1 MSGRRFLVI
10 GAGAWGTALAILLAR
25 NQCPT
30 ALWSHDP
37 AHLDH
42 MLKTRENS
50 TCLPGVAFPKLLQ
63 PLADLNLGV
72 HHADVILI
80 AVPSKAFRRALTHL
94 LPFLSQQKLP
104 LAWAT
109 KGLEHGTGMLLSQ
122 VVAQTLGDNYPV
134 AVISGPTFAAEV
146 AKGLPTAMTVAANDP
161 DNARNIAESLHNSSC
176 RVYTS
181 HDLIGVQVGG
191 AAKNIIAIAAGI
203 ADGLGFGANT
213 RAALITRGL
222 TEIVRLGL
230 AMGGHLETFMG
241 LTGIGDLVLTC
252 TDNQSRNRRFGYAL
266 AQGNNIEQ
274 ARNAVAHTV
283 EGIFATEE
291 IFKVSQQLGIEM
303 PITSQVHA
311 VLQGHCTPKEAVFKL
326 LSRELKA
333 EHQT

>member
-1 MSGRRFLVI
+1 MIGRRFLVI
-10 GAGAWGTALAILLAR
+10 GAGAWGTALAMLLAR

-30 ALWSHDP
+30 DLWSNDP
-37 AHLDH
+37 AQIDQ

-50 TCLPGVAFPKLLQ
+50 TFLPDLPFPEHLQ
-63 PLADLNLGV
+63 PLADLNLGLQR
-72 HHADVILI
+72 ADVILI
-80 AVPSKAFRRALTHL
+80 AVPSEAFRIVLAQLT
-94 LPFLSQQKLP
+94 PFLSQKKLP

-109 KGLEHGTGMLLSQ
+109 KGLEHGTGMLLNQ
-122 VVAQTLGDNYPV
+122 VVAQTLGENYPI

-146 AKGLPTAMTVAANDP
+146 AKGLPAAMTVAANDP

-181 HDLIGVQVGG
+181 HDVIGVQIGG

-230 AMGGHLETFMG
+230 AMGGQLETFMG
-241 LTGIGDLVLTC
+241 LTGLGDLVLTC

-266 AQGNNIEQ
+266 AQYNNVEQ
-274 ARNAVAHTV
+274 ARNAVAQTV
-283 EGIFATEE
+283 EGIFAAEE
-291 IFKVSQQLGIEM
+291 VVKVSQQLGIEM
-303 PITSQVHA
+303 PITTQVHA
-311 VLQGHCTPKEAVFKL
+311 VLQGHCTPKEAVFNL
-326 LSRELKA
+326 LSREPKA
-333 EHQT
+333 EH